1 MLEIILMKC
10 FYRKNININALKIS
24 TIFALKMYRLLLYEV
39 QMKIS
44 AENNIKRTSVYYITH
59 SIASYN

>member
-1 MLEIILMKC
+1 MIC

-24 TIFALKMYRLLLYEV
+24 KIFALKMYRLLQYEV